1 MVVKLSKVRNNQYS
15 NIRSQRLNTLLLYA
29 DGHTHSETYQRALRM
44 GVSKRTAKSYL
55 KTLVIHIGK
64 GKPKP
69 FENSLLEPKRSKHN
83 PFDNSEEIIGA
94 GSDLLLDQ

>member
-1 MVVKLSKVRNNQYS
+1 MVRS
-15 NIRSQRLNTLLLYA
+15 NRLNTLLIYA
-29 DGHTHSETYQRALRM
+29 SGHTYSETYQRALRM

-69 FENSLLEPKRSKHN
+69 FENPLLEPKRSKHN
-83 PFDNSEEIIGA
+83 PFDKSEEIIGS
-94 GSDLLLDQ
+94 GSDLILDQ